1 MTSEQFSA
9 LKRQNRLLTLLV
21 VVTLVVSLI
30 SAVLSIATLLYVQNL
45 SESLQQALSTLQ
57 EAVSRLDLDQINQTM
72 EAISGLTDLLQRIL
86 TIFQ

>member
-1 MTSEQFSA
+1 
-9 LKRQNRLLTLLV
+9 
-21 VVTLVVSLI
+21 LVVSLI

>member
-9 LKRQNRLLTLLV
+9 LKRQNRLLTLLL

-30 SAVLSIATLLYVQNL
+30 SAALSIATLLYVQNL

>member
-9 LKRQNRLLTLLV
+9 LKRQNRLLALLL

-30 SAVLSIATLLYVQNL
+30 SAALSIATLLYVQNL